1 MLNYDNYMLL
11 FVIISISLN
20 RSIWSG

>member
-1 MLNYDNYMLL
+1 MLL
-11 FVIISISLN
+11 FVILSISLN